1 MNVPLLHCN
10 WSATSVIGCGGWDW
24 SLIGRGSVWLA
35 ATAHY
40 PSVCTSSDLIL
51 TSQIYRV
58 SGGCSAN
65 HNKLFKWGLQLTIRM
80 RWYCL
85 GSARLILTQACLMRP
100 CPVLL
105 LFFYSP
111 AWPDKPAMKIN
122 DPTLTDSGGNWRA
135 KEVVY
140 HPVTGA
146 IQSRS
151 RPGYQP
157 HAFSLLSPPP
167 RSPSSVQTKLKALIT
182 HPDLKLFLWSESD
195 MKKRKSILHVC
206 CAATCWLQG
215 TQL

>member
-1 MNVPLLHCN
+1 MQTRPSADNTNVTVLFGAC
-10 WSATSVIGCGGWDW
+10 
-24 SLIGRGSVWLA
+24 
-35 ATAHY
+35 
-40 PSVCTSSDLIL
+40 SSHLDP
-51 TSQIYRV
+51 
-58 SGGCSAN
+58 
-65 HNKLFKWGLQLTIRM
+65 GLP
-80 RWYCL
+80 W
-85 GSARLILTQACLMRP
+85 P

-146 IQSRS
+146 IQSSS

-157 HAFSLLSPPP
+157 HAFYFLFCCPSHPP
-167 RSPSSVQTKLKALIT
+167 RSPSSMQTKLKALIT
-182 HPDLKLFLWSESD
+182 HPDLKLILWSEPD
-195 MKKRKSILHVC
+195 MKIRKSILHVC

>member
-1 MNVPLLHCN
+1 MNVPLLRCN
-10 WSATSVIGCGGWDW
+10 WSATSVIGCGGWDC
-24 SLIGRGSVWLA
+24 SLIGWGSVWLA

-58 SGGCSAN
+58 GGGCSAN

-85 GSARLILTQACLMRP
+85 RSARLILTQACLMRP

-157 HAFSLLSPPP
+157 HAFSLLSP
-167 RSPSSVQTKLKALIT
+167 SPLALLRQCKLNSR
-182 HPDLKLFLWSESD
+182 P
-195 MKKRKSILHVC
+195 
-206 CAATCWLQG
+206 
-215 TQL
+215 